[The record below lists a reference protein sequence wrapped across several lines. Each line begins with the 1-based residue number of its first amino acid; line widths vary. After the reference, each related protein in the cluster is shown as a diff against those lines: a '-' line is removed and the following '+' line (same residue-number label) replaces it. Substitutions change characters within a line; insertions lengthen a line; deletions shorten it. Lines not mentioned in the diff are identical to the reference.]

1 MSNPKVNHHTWNL
14 SFFLK
19 FMKNFWIL
27 MVILREFKFLFY
39 EDFRGFLYILVK
51 MEINLIK
58 IEDQAE
64 NKIRFKN
71 NTF

>member
-1 MSNPKVNHHTWNL
+1 
-14 SFFLK
+14 
-19 FMKNFWIL
+19 